1 MANVDE
7 RSGGGSVGKVIWHVT
22 ISLDGFIA
30 DPDDSIEA
38 FHEES
43 AAPSALG
50 AEVIRTTGVFMAGG
64 RMFRVPD
71 VGSIYGGAWEGEV
84 FIYTRS
90 PREVPADAP
99 YRYVTG
105 DIRGV
110 VGEALK
116 VAAGKNVVVS
126 GGTVPGLCV
135 EAGLVDEIAVHVAP
149 VLLGD
154 GVRFYDRPGARR
166 TDLERGSVEPVG
178 QTTEFRFR
186 VLK

>member
-1 MANVDE
+1 M
-7 RSGGGSVGKVIWHVT
+7 
-22 ISLDGFIA
+22 
-30 DPDDSIEA
+30 
-38 FHEES
+38 
-43 AAPSALG
+43 
-50 AEVIRTTGVFMAGG
+50 
-64 RMFRVPD
+64 
-71 VGSIYGGAWEGEV
+71 
-84 FIYTRS
+84 FIYTGGRGGA
-90 PREVPADAP
+90 PADAP

-135 EAGLVDEIAVHVAP
+135 GSGLVDEIAVHVGP

-154 GVRFYDRPGARR
+154 GVRFHESPGARR
-166 TDLERGSVEPVG
+166 TDLERVSVDPAG
-178 QTTEFRFR
+178 QTTDFRFR